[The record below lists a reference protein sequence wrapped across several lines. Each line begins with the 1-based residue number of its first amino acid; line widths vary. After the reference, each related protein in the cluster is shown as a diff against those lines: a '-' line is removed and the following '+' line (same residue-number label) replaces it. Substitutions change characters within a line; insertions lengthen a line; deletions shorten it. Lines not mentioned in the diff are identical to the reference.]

1 MFRNA
6 LVIGASGGVGN
17 AVAKGIERMGGD
29 VTRLSRAVDGLD
41 LKDEH
46 SIESAALYLAES
58 GRAFD
63 LIFIATGVLD
73 ADSRPEKSFEELTPR
88 AMAQSF
94 AVNTVGPAL
103 AVKHFAP
110 LLSKESRSV
119 FAALSARV
127 GSVGDNRLGGWMS
140 YRASKAALNQ
150 IMRCAAIE
158 VARTLPAAIVVALH
172 PGTIETPLTRA
183 YARGRYTASPD
194 EAAAQ
199 MLSTLARMTPDQSGG
214 FYAYDGQEIAW

>member
-94 AVNTVGPAL
+94 AVASLPSWAATTSCAS
-103 AVKHFAP
+103 AIRAP
-110 LLSKESRSV
+110 
-119 FAALSARV
+119 
-127 GSVGDNRLGGWMS
+127 GSVEN
-140 YRASKAALNQ
+140 
-150 IMRCAAIE
+150 
-158 VARTLPAAIVVALH
+158 
-172 PGTIETPLTRA
+172 
-183 YARGRYTASPD
+183 
-194 EAAAQ
+194 
-199 MLSTLARMTPDQSGG
+199 
-214 FYAYDGQEIAW
+214 